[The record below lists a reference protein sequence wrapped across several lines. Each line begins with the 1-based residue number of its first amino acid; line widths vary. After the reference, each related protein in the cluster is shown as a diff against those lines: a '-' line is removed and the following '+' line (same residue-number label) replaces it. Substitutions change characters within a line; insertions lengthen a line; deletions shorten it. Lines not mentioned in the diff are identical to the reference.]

1 MNKVPLIS
9 IIMPVYNGEKYLKD
23 ALDSVLKQSFSDFEV
38 ICIDDG
44 STDKSHEILTNYETP
59 EIIG

>member
-44 STDKSHEILTNYETP
+44 STDTSNKILTN
-59 EIIG
+59 